1 MNFITLILFIM
12 IGTGITNIVVNS
24 TVLDNLRDFVIIKA
38 RSFEESLGEMVE
50 SLLSCMMC
58 SGFWI
63 GMIVSLFF
71 PINLLAAAAVISL
84 TSHFYGSLIGGLE
97 GLSDLTESITVESAE
112 EEE

>member
-1 MNFITLILFIM
+1 MDFVTLILFIM

-24 TVLDNLRDFVIIKA
+24 TILDNLRDFVISRA
-38 RSFEESLGEMVE
+38 NTFGESFGELVE

-63 GMIVSLFF
+63 GMIASFFF

-84 TSHFYGSLIGGLE
+84 TSHFYGSMIGGLE
-97 GLSDLTESITVESAE
+97 GLSDLTESLTIESAE
-112 EEE
+112 E